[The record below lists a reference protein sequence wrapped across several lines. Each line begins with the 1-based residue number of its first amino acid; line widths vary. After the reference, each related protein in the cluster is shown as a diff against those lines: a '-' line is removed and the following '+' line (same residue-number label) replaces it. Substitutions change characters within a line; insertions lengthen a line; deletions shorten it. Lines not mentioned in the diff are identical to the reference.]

1 MTVLIVED
9 ERSLSHEIEI
19 FLTKEGYH
27 CDAAFSGAIA
37 LQRIEEN
44 SYDFVLLDLGLPD
57 TDGLLVL
64 KEAKAKG
71 CEAAF
76 IILTA
81 RGHVDDKV
89 KGLEMGADDYLSKPF
104 SLSELQARMQAIL
117 RRKHGLKSN
126 TLQIKD
132 FVMDINNRT
141 VHHNG
146 NLVPLTKKEF
156 DLMHYLALNRNRV
169 LTRMQL
175 IEHIWGDTMDEEYDS
190 NFIDVHVK
198 NLRKKLTAF
207 TTIEWF
213 ETERG
218 IGYRFNLPGT

>member
-1 MTVLIVED
+1 M
-9 ERSLSHEIEI
+9 
-19 FLTKEGYH
+19 
-27 CDAAFSGAIA
+27 
-37 LQRIEEN
+37 
-44 SYDFVLLDLGLPD
+44 GLPD

-104 SLSELQARMQAIL
+104 SLAELQARMQAIL

-146 NLVPLTKKEF
+146 KLVPLTKKEF

-198 NLRKKLTAF
+198 NLRKKLSAF
-207 TTIEWF
+207 STIEWF